1 MKKRQTISLNYL
13 NLCILIVM
21 ALFFVR
27 IIIQIAY
34 ISLSPKVDGISLKEF
49 ANNRNTK
56 EETLYASRGD
66 ILDKNGDVLA
76 TTVNSYT
83 IIAYLEPSRTT
94 DKNDPK
100 HVIDKEMTAEKLS
113 EFLGADYEYILSR
126 LNKKS
131 YQVQF
136 GSKGKNITESL
147 KNKIEALE
155 LPGIDFIEGKQR
167 NYKMS
172 SFASYIVGY
181 ASNKDGDITGELGIE
196 SYYDKEL
203 SGKDG
208 KRTYQTDAY
217 GYQLPN
223 AEVLVEESK
232 DGSDIYLTLDSNI
245 QLIAENLVTNLTK
258 DYEMD
263 WMVFSV
269 MDAKT
274 GAILANSTYPNFNP
288 NDLNTITSYM
298 NPLVSYEYEPGST
311 MKIFSFASS
320 MEEGKYKGDDE
331 YKSGKIEV
339 ADVTI
344 SDFNEGQ
351 GWGKISFDTGF
362 AYSSNVA
369 ATNLALDL
377 GTDTLKNYYKM
388 LGFGSK
394 TKIELANE
402 VAGKIN
408 FKYKSELATASFGQG
423 ITVTPIQMM
432 QALTTVTND
441 GVMLKPYIVEKIK
454 DRNGKVIY
462 DGKRTEVK
470 KVYSKE
476 TTDKMK
482 ELMHDVVYDG
492 LSTTWQPTKTE
503 MAGKTGTAQ
512 IAGTGGYLKGEN
524 DYIRSFAGF
533 FPYENPEYVIYVAVK
548 RINSGASTIAKEVT
562 KAVDSM
568 VSYLGIVKKEV
579 NETTKIVKL
588 DNYISKETKKTI
600 DNLKDKKLNIITIGD
615 GEYIINQFPLKNNKV
630 IEGSKIFL
638 MTNSKNIL
646 LPDFTGWTYNEVLT
660 YASLSG
666 IEIISDGYGYVTKQS
681 VPVDTKVVDNMKV
694 EVTLNK

>member
-1 MKKRQTISLNYL
+1 MKKRQTINIHLV
-13 NLCILIVM
+13 ILIVM
-21 ALFFVR
+21 ALLFVR

-34 ISLSPKVDGISLKEF
+34 ISLSPKVDGITLKEF

-66 ILDKNGDVLA
+66 ILDVNGDVLA

-94 DKNDPK
+94 DKNDPQ
-100 HVIDKEMTAEKLS
+100 HVIDKETTAEKLS
-113 EFLGADYEYILSR
+113 ELLNADYDYILER
-126 LNKKS
+126 LNKDS

-181 ASNKDGDITGELGIE
+181 ASNKNGDITGELGIE

-223 AEVLVEESK
+223 AEVLVQESK

-320 MEEGKYKGDDE
+320 IEEGKYKSDDTFM
-331 YKSGKIEV
+331 SGKIEV

-344 SDFNEGQ
+344 SDFNKGQ

-388 LGFGSK
+388 LGFGAK

-402 VAGKIN
+402 VEGKIG

-423 ITVTPIQMM
+423 ITVTPIQML
-432 QALTTVTND
+432 QALTTVTNE
-441 GVMLKPYIVEKIK
+441 GMMLKPYIVDKIE
-454 DRNGKVIY
+454 DRNGKVTY

-470 KVYSKE
+470 KVYSEK
-476 TTDKMK
+476 TMDKIK

-492 LSTTWQPTKTE
+492 LSTYWQPTKTE

-512 IAGTGGYLKGEN
+512 IAGKGGYLEGDN
-524 DYIRSFAGF
+524 DYIRSFAGI
-533 FPYENPEYVIYVAVK
+533 FPYEDPEYIIYVAVK
-548 RINSGASTIAKEVT
+548 RINSGATTIANEVT

-568 VSYLGIVKKEV
+568 VSYLGIVQKEV
-579 NETTKIVKL
+579 NEETKIAKL
-588 DNYISKETKKTI
+588 DNYISKETEKVKEI
-600 DNLKDKKLNIITIGD
+600 LKNINANVVTIGD
-615 GEYIINQFPLKNNKV
+615 GKYIINQYPLKNTKI
-630 IEGSKIFL
+630 IEGSKVFL
-638 MTNSKNIL
+638 ITNNKNIL
-646 LPDFTGWTYNEVLT
+646 LPDFTGWTYNEVQT
-660 YASLSG
+660 YASLTG
-666 IEIISDGYGYVTKQS
+666 IEITANGYGYVTSQNIKAE
-681 VPVDTKVVDNMKV
+681 TKVTEDLKV
-694 EVTLNK
+694 EITLNK